1 MSDNY
6 LISAKEHY
14 LSIEVVDAFAHYLAD
29 FLSTRAFASPYLTEN
44 LRPKTH
50 YCFVSIQD
58 AYEQFMM
65 EPKNVELETRAD
77 QFREPIR
84 EALLARDDEK
94 LNELINALYEERL
107 QKRNNE
113 WLLGIDLTVSDL
125 IGYGYEQFK
134 SESPEYH
141 LFGIKHG
148 PRMTSNLSRIY
159 SLLIDDFLTY
169 ESRVVATLCYFV
181 REFCLEKGIK
191 LPAELQFYRLQ
202 GWGKDKKVNERNASW
217 GDNIFPSL
225 DAVKKQPK
233 RESEFAKSNSLAS
246 WVCSRAIEIALQR
259 PEAQWLAGDRPLRKL
274 QSAFFMMGA
283 RLPSYR
289 ESDQS
294 QAD

>member
-1 MSDNY
+1 MSSQY
-6 LISAKEHY
+6 LISAKEYY
-14 LSIEVVDAFAHYLAD
+14 LSIDVVDAFSHFLAD
-29 FLSTRAFASPYLTEN
+29 YLSARAFESPYLTEN
-44 LRPKTH
+44 LRPKTY

-65 EPKNVELETRAD
+65 EQKNIDLEARAD
-77 QFREPIR
+77 QYREPIR
-84 EALLARDDEK
+84 EAFLAHDDER
-94 LNELINALYEERL
+94 LYELINALYDERL

-113 WLLGIDLTVSDL
+113 WLLGVDLSVSDL

-134 SESPEYH
+134 SESPDYR
-141 LFGIKHG
+141 LFGVKHG

-169 ESRVVATLCYFV
+169 ESRVVATLCYFI

-191 LPAELQFYRLQ
+191 LPEELQFYRLQ

-233 RESEFAKSNSLAS
+233 RESEFAKSNCLAS
-246 WVCSRAIEIALQR
+246 WVCMRAIEIALER
-259 PEAQWLAGDRPLRKL
+259 PEGQWLKGDRPLRKL
-274 QSAFFMMGA
+274 QAAFFMMGA
-283 RLPSYR
+283 RLPSYQ
-289 ESDQS
+289 D
-294 QAD
+294 

>member
-1 MSDNY
+1 MSSQY
-6 LISAKEHY
+6 LISAKEYY
-14 LSIEVVDAFAHYLAD
+14 LSIDVVDAFALFLAD
-29 FLSTRAFASPYLTEN
+29 YLSTRVFDSPYLTEN

-65 EPKNVELETRAD
+65 EQKNIDLEARAD
-77 QFREPIR
+77 QYREPIR
-84 EALLARDDEK
+84 EAFLAHDDER
-94 LNELINALYEERL
+94 LYELINALYDERL

-113 WLLGIDLTVSDL
+113 WLLGVDLSVSDL

-134 SESPEYH
+134 SESPDYR
-141 LFGIKHG
+141 LFGVKHG

-159 SLLIDDFLTY
+159 SLLIDDFLAY

-246 WVCSRAIEIALQR
+246 WVCMRAIEIALER
-259 PEAQWLAGDRPLRKL
+259 PEGQWLKGDRPLRKL
-274 QSAFFMMGA
+274 QAAFFMMGA
-283 RLPSYR
+283 RLPSYQ
-289 ESDQS
+289 D
-294 QAD
+294 

>member
-1 MSDNY
+1 M
-6 LISAKEHY
+6 
-14 LSIEVVDAFAHYLAD
+14 
-29 FLSTRAFASPYLTEN
+29 
-44 LRPKTH
+44 
-50 YCFVSIQD
+50 
-58 AYEQFMM
+58 
-65 EPKNVELETRAD
+65 
-77 QFREPIR
+77 
-84 EALLARDDEK
+84 
-94 LNELINALYEERL
+94 INALYEERL

-294 QAD
+294 QVD

>member
-1 MSDNY
+1 M
-6 LISAKEHY
+6 
-14 LSIEVVDAFAHYLAD
+14 
-29 FLSTRAFASPYLTEN
+29 
-44 LRPKTH
+44 
-50 YCFVSIQD
+50 
-58 AYEQFMM
+58 
-65 EPKNVELETRAD
+65 
-77 QFREPIR
+77 
-84 EALLARDDEK
+84 
-94 LNELINALYEERL
+94 
-107 QKRNNE
+107 
-113 WLLGIDLTVSDL
+113 SDL

-294 QAD
+294 QVD